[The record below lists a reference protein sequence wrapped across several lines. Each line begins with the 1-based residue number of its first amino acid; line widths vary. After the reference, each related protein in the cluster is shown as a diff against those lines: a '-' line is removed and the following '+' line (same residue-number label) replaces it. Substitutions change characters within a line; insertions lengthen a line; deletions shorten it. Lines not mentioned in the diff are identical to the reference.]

1 MTERCV
7 FPSVIK
13 SVNIGDVTTSPHHDQ
28 LNPHVRANITI
39 DTITI
44 TIQASMFGGLM
55 NNLTSPFRSSPA
67 STPTAA
73 FATNSA
79 PASPRNLSTEMS
91 NVPPTSPPSHGSA
104 TAAAGNGPSNH
115 AAGAQGIGTFP
126 NDGSSVNDLTLSSPS
141 LYVDS
146 LKFFQLIQDAGTAY
160 TSTRKPTKHW
170 KPEKSPHKIS
180 YPKIYECG
188 DTLFKNLSAASSLFP
203 KIHKANPTRTRQ
215 NIMKVNFQLHFLE
228 L

>member
-1 MTERCV
+1 
-7 FPSVIK
+7 
-13 SVNIGDVTTSPHHDQ
+13 
-28 LNPHVRANITI
+28 
-39 DTITI
+39 
-44 TIQASMFGGLM
+44 M

-91 NVPPTSPPSHGSA
+91 NVPPASPPSHGSA